1 MTHPYFDVDG
11 PIILG
16 HRGAAGDAP
25 ENTLV
30 GFARGLA
37 LGAHI
42 IETDL
47 HGTRDGVPV
56 LIHDPSVER
65 TTNGRGAVGDL
76 TFEELQ
82 QLDAAARFEDP
93 ENGKLAFR
101 GQGIVVPSLE
111 QAFSAFP
118 GVRFNI
124 EIKTEDRALVERVVR
139 LVEESGR
146 QDITLLTS
154 GENETMAL
162 LREALAHS
170 SCSPAIGACLAD
182 ILAVVNSALDGSPPA
197 TNSMV
202 LQIPRAFAGN
212 ELVTPALVEHAHAH
226 GIQIHVWTINDP
238 DEIRDLLALGVDGIV
253 TDHPGRM
260 AELIGAESG

>member
-1 MTHPYFDVDG
+1 MAHPYFDVNG

-16 HRGAAGDAP
+16 HRGAAGEAP

-65 TTNGRGAVGDL
+65 TTSGHGAVADL
-76 TFEELQ
+76 TFEALQ
-82 QLDAAARFEDP
+82 QLDAGARFENP
-93 ENGKLAFR
+93 EDGKLAFG
-101 GQGIVVPSLE
+101 GQGIAVPSLE

-124 EIKTEDRALVERVVR
+124 EIKAEDPALVQRVVALVEA
-139 LVEESGR
+139 SGR

-154 GENETMAL
+154 GEDATMAL
-162 LREALAHS
+162 LRQALARG
-170 SCSPAIGACLAD
+170 SCRPAIGACLAD

-197 TNSMV
+197 TDSMV

-212 ELVTPALVEHAHAH
+212 ELVTPALVQHAHRH
-226 GIQIHVWTINDP
+226 GVQIHVWTINDP
-238 DEIRDLLALGVDGIV
+238 EEIRDLLALGVDGIV

-260 AELIGAESG
+260 AELIGPEPG